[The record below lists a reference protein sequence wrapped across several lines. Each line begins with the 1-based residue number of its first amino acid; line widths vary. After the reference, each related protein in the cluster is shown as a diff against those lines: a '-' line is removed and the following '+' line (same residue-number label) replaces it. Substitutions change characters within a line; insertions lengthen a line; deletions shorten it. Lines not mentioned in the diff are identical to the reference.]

1 MKKIPV
7 IFEMEYENHKGR
19 AINKIRSGF
28 ESVLENGT
36 ATLKYDGSAC
46 AIFNNELYKRYDA
59 KNGKPIPDG
68 AVKCQEEPD
77 SITGHMPCW
86 VRCDRNNPEDK
97 WFFAAYDN
105 TNHLE
110 IENNKTYEAIG
121 KHFNGN
127 KYNMAKDILIHHGK
141 RIIDDLPRTY
151 EGIKEY
157 LGSHD
162 IEGIVFWYNDE
173 PVAKIRR
180 KDFGFKW

>member
-68 AVKCQEEPD
+68 AIKCQEEPD

-110 IENNKTYEAIG
+110 IEIN
-121 KHFNGN
+121 
-127 KYNMAKDILIHHGK
+127 
-141 RIIDDLPRTY
+141 
-151 EGIKEY
+151 
-157 LGSHD
+157 
-162 IEGIVFWYNDE
+162 
-173 PVAKIRR
+173 
-180 KDFGFKW
+180 